1 VARCTC
7 ALLQMVRIVLDNT
20 NNQLL
25 RSLNEGMFAPFD
37 PYNNRQDVI
46 RWACW
51 AVATSMLVDYSA
63 ADCTSPVR
71 TT

>member
-1 VARCTC
+1 VVCCTC

-20 NNQLL
+20 NNQLF

-51 AVATSMLVDYSA
+51 GVITITLPELK
-63 ADCTSPVR
+63 CC
-71 TT
+71 